1 VLNARQMI
9 QDLRSAFTTPAVPID
24 FIAQTAAL
32 RVLLPGPGGWA
43 EWMRRHL
50 WWAWWAGCLGSLL
63 VSVWSWRAGADAA
76 REAIALRE
84 QLAALSAVAASAP
97 ASARLGGD
105 FVQSLPALPPEP
117 GAVVSQLQR
126 ACRAAGVTLLSVAV
140 AQHAASPTDLGRLD
154 LDVEMKGPYPG
165 IKQVL
170 VETLE
175 RHASSTVRTLRMRND
190 AAPNM
195 LQANVVVSLWARP
208 AMGAAP
214 GASSTAG
221 SR

>member
-43 EWMRRHL
+43 EW
-50 WWAWWAGCLGSLL
+50 L

-76 REAIALRE
+76 RAAIALRE